1 MITILE
7 EIQNRLAQ
15 LEPSDIQLHDDS
27 ASHAGHAGSTGGG
40 HYDLLVIAPVFTG
53 KRALERHRMVYG
65 LLADLIPSRIH
76 ALSIKA
82 MAPDEF

>member
-15 LEPSDIQLHDDS
+15 LEPSEIQLHDDS
-27 ASHAGHAGSTGGG
+27 ASHAGHAGNTGGG